1 MKILRADKEYREAV
15 AKNTLEYKKD
25 IKNIINETTKAA
37 YKAGD
42 DIVAKAGDMS
52 WHSDLAIWKDAGIK
66 LAKNNNALS
75 QLVAAAQ
82 RQLRGDLKNLTRTT
96 GFKGFVGYESVQNLY
111 RTELDKAVIKI
122 MSGTLSQDQVERE
135 VVRNL
140 ARSGLRSIDY
150 ANGRS
155 DTLDTAVAR
164 ALRTG
169 CQQMTAAIQDENM
182 ESTGENLVYV
192 QEHAGARNEG
202 NGVANHAKW
211 QGKVY
216 YIKPGHDYS
225 EEEARLGYEIKD
237 LWVETG
243 YSIDGAH
250 ANNPLGLF
258 GYNCRHLY
266 FPWFE
271 GISELPKPQ
280 KKRPSVEYE
289 GRQLDYYA
297 QTQEARKQER
307 KIRALKR
314 EKEALDTLGLDSSE
328 VRLKIRQA
336 TNKYEAFT
344 SRCNMPR
351 GNRTA
356 YEKGTSDITKTKS
369 YENYK
374 KLANGIVIASKD
386 SQYKE
391 YLLNLSEGNVT
402 LRKNHKRLFEKV
414 KNRGDWVELRKK
426 QLKITDLAALTA
438 YTGDEF
444 AIFTGNNKKILVHGS
459 KKWIIS
465 GELWHTIRD
474 NKYIWEAH
482 SHPTFMGKIIPSEED
497 IQALSLFT
505 WQRKSSIVDLN
516 GRVIEFTA
524 SRQDFINELL
534 GIKI

>member
-271 GISELPKPQ
+271 GISELPKSQ

-289 GRQLDYYA
+289 GRQLDYYE

-328 VRLKIRQA
+328 VSLKIRQA
-336 TNKYEAFT
+336 TNKYDAFT

-351 GNRTA
+351 GNRTR
-356 YEKGTSDITKTKS
+356 YEAGTGDITKTEAYNDFNKVLLNDKVS
-369 YENYK
+369 GKLLSGARITNPNDERAVRFAEIFYNEVKFHTKDCEKISKVTGVPENYIRK
-374 KLANGIVIASKD
+374 IKNYLFYTDSFVPDCAIAQS
-386 SQYKE
+386 
-391 YLLNLSEGNVT
+391 
-402 LRKNHKRLFEKV
+402 
-414 KNRGDWVELRKK
+414 
-426 QLKITDLAALTA
+426 
-438 YTGDEF
+438 
-444 AIFTGNNKKILVHGS
+444 
-459 KKWIIS
+459 
-465 GELWHTIRD
+465 
-474 NKYIWEAH
+474 
-482 SHPTFMGKIIPSEED
+482 
-497 IQALSLFT
+497 
-505 WQRKSSIVDLN
+505 WQRLENGKHIKPHDLTL
-516 GRVIEFTA
+516 IHH
-524 SRQDFINELL
+524 ELYEME
-534 GIKI
+534 IKRENPGTEHYVAHEIATKKYNYQKEVEDYYGKLDKC

>member
-1 MKILRADKEYREAV
+1 MRKLGYSPAKIRSEAMKILRADKEYREAV

-289 GRQLDYYA
+289 GIQLDYYA

-328 VRLKIRQA
+328 VSLKIRQA
-336 TNKYEAFT
+336 TNKYDAFT
-344 SRCNMPR
+344 SMCNMPR
-351 GNRTA
+351 GNRTR
-356 YEKGTSDITKTKS
+356 YEVGTGDITKTKA
-369 YENYK
+369 YK
-374 KLANGIVIASKD
+374 HFIKAMN
-386 SQYKE
+386 
-391 YLLNLSEGNVT
+391 
-402 LRKNHKRLFEKV
+402 
-414 KNRGDWVELRKK
+414 
-426 QLKITDLAALTA
+426 
-438 YTGDEF
+438 
-444 AIFTGNNKKILVHGS
+444 
-459 KKWIIS
+459 
-465 GELWHTIRD
+465 
-474 NKYIWEAH
+474 
-482 SHPTFMGKIIPSEED
+482 SH
-497 IQALSLFT
+497 L
-505 WQRKSSIVDLN
+505 
-516 GRVIEFTA
+516 
-524 SRQDFINELL
+524 
-534 GIKI
+534 

>member
-52 WHSDLAIWKDAGIK
+52 WYSDLAIWRDAGIK

-122 MSGTLSQDQVERE
+122 MSGTLSQDQVEHE

-271 GISELPKPQ
+271 GISELPKSQ

-289 GRQLDYYA
+289 GRQLDYYE

-314 EKEALDTLGLDSSE
+314 EKEALDTLGLDNSE
-328 VRLKIRQA
+328 VNLKIRQA
-336 TNKYEAFT
+336 TNKYDAFT
-344 SRCNMPR
+344 SMCNMPR
-351 GNRTA
+351 GNRTR
-356 YEKGTSDITKTKS
+356 YETGTADITKTKA
-369 YENYK
+369 YK
-374 KLANGIVIASKD
+374 DYSELK
-386 SQYKE
+386 YKM
-391 YLLNLSEGNVT
+391 SSDGF
-402 LRKNHKRLFEKV
+402 KIEK
-414 KNRGDWVELRKK
+414 
-426 QLKITDLAALTA
+426 
-438 YTGDEF
+438 
-444 AIFTGNNKKILVHGS
+444 
-459 KKWIIS
+459 
-465 GELWHTIRD
+465 
-474 NKYIWEAH
+474 
-482 SHPTFMGKIIPSEED
+482 
-497 IQALSLFT
+497 LSLQGFP
-505 WQRKSSIVDLN
+505 V
-516 GRVIEFTA
+516 
-524 SRQDFINELL
+524 
-534 GIKI
+534 